1 MTLRLPL
8 VIAIAMPLSNAEP
21 TTYPV
26 VDTGQTSFFDGMK
39 AISKPRAGSAFDGQ
53 DASFARNPPRYADN
67 GDGTVTDEVT
77 GLVWQKGFA
86 VMTYQEALRK
96 QKVFSLGGK
105 TNDWRLPD
113 IKELYCARP
122 VQRRGC
128 QRPGH
133 GTRAER
139 REARPRRR
147 LRLRISARTDADDRH
162 APHLL
167 HPVDDLSGKDDGR
180 HEDGVRF
187 QRGRRRINAGISG
200 FRSADAFG
208 KTLHR
213 AFRPGRNPE
222 YGKGDKLHDHGDG
235 TIHDNATGLMWEKA
249 DSGRGMDWKNALAWV
264 RGKNAEKY
272 LGHDDWRLPNAKEL
286 HSIVDV
292 TRGPQSTIVSAR
304 FRRCSRFPKSR
315 TRPGGI
321 AFPSFWTSTTHQ
333 NTRGG
338 TDAVYICFGEALGWF
353 RIIRRAATFA
363 PLPARCSWCRSPALG
378 PEGRAGASCGFRAD
392 AHPQGDVVRSKHH
405 VRMVRDIRP

>member
-1 MTLRLPL
+1 
-8 VIAIAMPLSNAEP
+8 MPLSNAEP

-105 TNDWRLPD
+105 TDWRLPD
-113 IKELYCARP
+113 IKELYSLALFSGVDASGPGMERVPKGAKPFLDAVFGFEYGSNGPRTIDTQLLSSTIYQGKTMGGMKTVFGFNAADGRIKGYP
-122 VQRRGC
+122 VSDPR
-128 QRPGH
+128 
-133 GTRAER
+133 TR
-139 REARPRRR
+139 
-147 LRLRISARTDADDRH
+147 
-162 APHLL
+162 
-167 HPVDDLSGKDDGR
+167 SGKR
-180 HEDGVRF
+180 FTVRF
-187 QRGRRRINAGISG
+187 VRG
-200 FRSADAFG
+200 
-208 KTLHR
+208 
-213 AFRPGRNPE
+213 NPE
-222 YGKGDKLHDHGDG
+222 YGKNKLHDHGDG

-292 TRGPQSTIVSAR
+292 TRGPQSTKSAAISPLFEISQIKDEAGR
-304 FRRCSRFPKSR
+304 D
-315 TRPGGI
+315 

-353 RIIRRAATFA
+353 KPPGA
-363 PLPARCSWCRSPALG
+363 PGSPRLLDVHG
-378 PEGRAGASCGFRAD
+378 AGAQRSDPKTGGASRFPRGRG
-392 AHPQGDVVRSKHH
+392 PQGDVVRSKHH